1 MRKRLRSVGAITLA
15 ITLAVTMLPDV
26 APKASAAGGTYS
38 FYDDYSIGWRNG
50 VVAYQDG
57 KSTSLDAAGV
67 KIYSQEGDNPFEAQV
82 EQAWDEP
89 NLVLSMPVKYTTEDG
104 VAHPVESMLTNF
116 NFIADPTAIDNE
128 EVDGKLY
135 VYGTTEAFSYTN
147 GTMVDNKYANH
158 SLTILS
164 TTDMVNWT
172 DEGFMDSRNLTN
184 EPSTSANQ
192 VQGKFTNGNSWAPS
206 GLKID
211 QDGDGKFKYYL
222 FYTNGGATGYVMSDS
237 PTGPWEEPEGGA
249 LLHSGTPNCSDCS
262 TCFDPAVLVDDKGD
276 AYVYFGGLSRT
287 SGRAV
292 QVQFNPL
299 TDRVERVG
307 DPVKLP
313 TYAMF
318 EDNEINQ
325 FNGLYYYSYCTDYNS
340 QSLTDG
346 MSIAVYV
353 SSDPLDICFEP
364 SNNKAEAYEPF
375 TDPNTG
381 VYHHFL
387 GTILKN
393 PSVIYGQTYNNHHH
407 MQSFKGHDYIFYHS
421 TVLNNS
427 LHRYSRQYRN
437 LHVDEIDI
445 NAETDDITIE
455 PSYEGAEQIESFNP
469 YKNYDGSDKVINAT
483 TTSYSAGV
491 KSAQSD
497 VLLMDQ
503 DVMESN
509 YLSPMVLDEIH
520 TGDWTKL
527 QGVDFGEKVD
537 SVEASF
543 TSATSDGAIEVF
555 IDDPTNPDNMVAS
568 MPVSVTA
575 EDEFTTVKADITGD
589 VNGVHDVY
597 FVFRGSDYQVATW
610 KFNASEA
617 VVAPTSAPATQTP
630 QVTPV
635 PQTTPEAA
643 VDVNK
648 TYTVKGI
655 DYKVDTEGSAAVT
668 SVSKKAA
675 KVTVPATVAI
685 EGKEYKVTEIA
696 AGAYKNAK
704 KLKSVV
710 IGKNVKKIAPKAF
723 MGCKSLKKIT
733 IKSTVLKKV
742 GKNAFKGINAK
753 AVIKVPAKKKAAYTK
768 LLKGKGQKKSVKIK

>member
-1 MRKRLRSVGAITLA
+1 MRKNFKKIGAIALA
-15 ITLAVTMLPDV
+15 IAMAITMLPDA
-26 APKASAAGGTYS
+26 APKAAAAGTYS
-38 FYDDYSIGWRNG
+38 FYDDYSIGWRGNG
-50 VVAYQDG
+50 VVAYQNG
-57 KSTSLDAAGV
+57 RSTSLDAAGV
-67 KIYSQEGDNPFEAQV
+67 KIYSRQSDNPFEAHV

-116 NFIADPTAIDNE
+116 NFVADPTAIDNS

-135 VYGTTEAFSYTN
+135 VYGTTEAFSYDN
-147 GTMVDNKYANH
+147 GTMVDNRYANH
-158 SLTILS
+158 SLTIMS

-184 EPSTSANQ
+184 EPSYSTNQ
-192 VQGKFTNGNSWAPS
+192 IQGRFTNGNSWAPS

-249 LLHSGTPNCSDCS
+249 ILHGGTPNCSDCA

-292 QVQFNPL
+292 QVKFNPI
-299 TDRVERVG
+299 TDRVEVVG
-307 DPVKLP
+307 TPVRLA

-318 EDNEINQ
+318 EDSEINQ
-325 FNGLYYYSYCTDYNS
+325 FNGKYYYSYCTDYNQ

-364 SNNKAEAYEPF
+364 NPSRSEAYKPF

-407 MQSFKGHDYIFYHS
+407 MQEFKGKYYIFYHS

-427 LHRYSRQYRN
+427 IHRYSRAYRN

-445 NAETDDITIE
+445 DAETDNITIN
-455 PSYEGAEQIESFNP
+455 PSYEGAEQIESFDP
-469 YKNYDGSDKVINAT
+469 YKNHDGSAKYINAT

-497 VLLMDQ
+497 VLLMDS
-503 DVMESN
+503 DVVDSN
-509 YLSPMVLDEIH
+509 YLSPMVLDKID

-527 QGVDFGEKVD
+527 QGVDFGDKVV
-537 SVEASF
+537 SVEASY
-543 TSATSDGAIEVF
+543 TSPTADAAIEVF

-568 MPVSVTA
+568 MPLSVTSD
-575 EDEFTTVKADITGD
+575 DEFATVKADITGD
-589 VNGVHDVY
+589 VSGVHDVY

-610 KFNASEA
+610 KFNSAEA
-617 VVAPTSAPATQTP
+617 AVTPAP
-630 QVTPV
+630 QVTATPAPTAPV
-635 PQTTPEAA
+635 ATPA
-643 VDVNK
+643 VDTNK
-648 TYTVKGI
+648 TYAVNGV
-655 DYKVDTEGSAAVT
+655 DYKVDAEGNATVAAVN
-668 SVSKKAA
+668 KKATKA
-675 KVTVPATVAI
+675 TIPATVAI

-696 AGAYKNAK
+696 AGAYKNCK

-710 IGKNVKKIAPKAF
+710 IGKNVKVIPAKAF
-723 MGCKSLKKIT
+723 MGCKSLKKIN

-742 GKNAFKGINAK
+742 GKNAFKGINKK
-753 AVIKVPAKKKAAYTK
+753 AVIKVPKKKKAAYTK
-768 LLKGKGQKKSVKIK
+768 LLKGKGQSKKVKIK